1 MIETK
6 MPKDIRKYKT
16 KMIGPLTMRQLIC
29 VAIMGVVDIILYS
42 LVIYPFELSTEFTI
56 YGLILIDVPIGA
68 FGWIE
73 PQGLPLEIYLKDV
86 VLRSFIAPAKR
97 KPVRILYD
105 KAQTMEKIDKKKTGK
120 SGKRNKKAKKNPNE
134 PKSFQ

>member
-6 MPKDIRKYKT
+6 MPKDIRSYKT
-16 KMIGPLTMRQLIC
+16 KLIGPFTMRQLACIA
-29 VAIMGVVDIILYS
+29 VMGVVDIILYS
-42 LVIYPFELSTEFTI
+42 LVIKPFQLPTEFII

-73 PQGLPLEIYLKDV
+73 PQGLPFERYLKDV
-86 VLRSFIAPAKR
+86 LLRSFIAPAKR
-97 KPVRILYD
+97 KPLLVLHEEPTD
-105 KAQTMEKIDKKKTGK
+105 AGKPAKKKT
-120 SGKRNKKAKKNPNE
+120 KKNPNE

>member
-6 MPKDIRKYKT
+6 MPKDIRSYKT
-16 KMIGPLTMRQLIC
+16 KLIGPFTMRQLVC
-29 VAIMGVVDIILYS
+29 VAVMGVVDIILYS
-42 LVIYPFELSTEFTI
+42 LVIQPLQLSTEFII

-73 PQGLPLEIYLKDV
+73 PQGLPLERYLKDV
-86 VLRSFIAPAKR
+86 LLRSFIAPIKR
-97 KPVRILYD
+97 KPIKVLYEEV
-105 KAQTMEKIDKKKTGK
+105 QVNEKKDKKK
-120 SGKRNKKAKKNPNE
+120 KKAKKNPNE